1 MAAQSNINVARE
13 FIMANKQALADMG
26 VAAKELDKIFKSLE
40 DDLDKLDKLN
50 KDQLETYKKAV
61 EFVRERAA
69 VENEVT
75 KQKKKQKNEETALDK
90 QIKNSV
96 NSINEKYNAG
106 HKYLRAI
113 PGIGKALSGVFDTF
127 GPYIDQYNEFFEK
140 SLRKTADG
148 STDKIA
154 KTGAQKL
161 GAAGKVGGS
170 LLGAGILAF
179 GKKAFDT
186 MTELGLD
193 MGQTVGLGFQVF
205 FGEQLKAV
213 TEEFGSINDS
223 SLKLVG
229 RMKLFSFLTGTSADD
244 LAKTVGLMAATS
256 NLSNEQLMSQIETTK
271 QMAQQAGIPIKGV
284 MADIA
289 GNAEFTAKFMKD
301 SGQNIM
307 NAALH
312 AKKLGINLGDVASIS
327 NSLLDFESSI
337 EKQMEAQV
345 LLGRN
350 INVDRARQL
359 AFTGDTEGLM
369 KEVTR
374 LAGSE
379 AEFNKM
385 NVIQREALAGAVGLS
400 VEKLSAL
407 VRTEKA
413 GNEETQ
419 SKFKWYVGIG
429 AAAIGIASAIIGA
442 LTMGLGVKAS
452 LKGALK
458 GGIGGGLVGAGIGAS
473 AHSIMN
479 SSKVPKLAGG
489 GIVNSPML
497 AMVGE
502 KGPEAVVPLGA
513 GGAKV
518 DMKETNELLRALL
531 GSSEKQVNRL
541 GDIGTS

>member
-154 KTGAQKL
+154 KTGAQK
-161 GAAGKVGGS
+161 
-170 LLGAGILAF
+170 LGAGILAF